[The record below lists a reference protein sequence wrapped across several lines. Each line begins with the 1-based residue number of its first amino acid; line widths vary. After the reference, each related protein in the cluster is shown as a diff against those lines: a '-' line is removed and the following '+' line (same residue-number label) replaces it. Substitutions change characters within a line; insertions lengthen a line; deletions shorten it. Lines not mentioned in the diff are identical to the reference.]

1 VIEVRSQTDRWR
13 ALPEKM
19 REWIEIDPESR
30 TVEIYLPNG
39 RVEILSN
46 PESLKGEA
54 LLQGFALD
62 LLPVWDPLNH

>member
-1 VIEVRSQTDRWR
+1 
-13 ALPEKM
+13 M